1 MCNSPGLVDFAILFL
16 SVPVLIKNICTTSC
30 STEKVASISYVCW
43 RCNSVSFS
51 PSKLCLFAKHLSL
64 NSFYTKANVQLT
76 RYFPFEQITD
86 RFQLCILA
94 VKTKFS
100 LHANLPFSFISG
112 GQKKCYICFAIAA
125 KEQNKTIEQGKNEEE
140 EGKKEGSR
148 DLYNRI
154 SRFVTQPLLNPA
166 H

>member
-64 NSFYTKANVQLT
+64 NSFYTKANLQLS
-76 RYFPFEQITD
+76 RCFPFEWITD
-86 RFQLCILA
+86 RFQLRILA

-100 LHANLPFSFISG
+100 LHANLPFSFSSG
-112 GQKKCYICFAIAA
+112 RQKNATYAL
-125 KEQNKTIEQGKNEEE
+125 Q
-140 EGKKEGSR
+140 
-148 DLYNRI
+148 
-154 SRFVTQPLLNPA
+154 
-166 H
+166 